1 MKKITLFIIASL
13 ITAVTFAQNVKPYT
27 VDLNSFPAVN
37 DEKTAF
43 FDKKTGTVSTKERD
57 AGMYLWLGL
66 DVSNYNIVRVKYK
79 AVDGTGFMFTTDY
92 ADQSIEWE
100 KQTTYCPSY
109 LTEMVIPL
117 FAGQKKLE
125 GIYVAAAWGAPSERF
140 VLESIAVEKVSNPQ
154 KTDIY
159 ATDAKPVI
167 DSATST
173 TIDKNLTAWDF
184 VKNMGAGIQYPVFTI
199 EAGTSIE
206 FGLDCSTSYA
216 KTTKERIHCI
226 KEKGFKTIRL
236 QTDPGIGQI
245 IDKDYTINPQYLSGI
260 KQVIDW
266 CFEEDLNVILCGPF
280 ADSMAED
287 STLYH
292 LKVEERD
299 IHFVGYYINE
309 KYKKES
315 KKFLEAVWIQY
326 AQAFNNSYDE
336 HLIFETLNE
345 PIDVLHEHAWFQI
358 NDCATCKKDYAIMNE
373 YNQLIV
379 DTIRSTGG
387 NNANRFIMVEGLT
400 GGANQITS
408 KLFKLPKDKAKNKL
422 IPTFHQYP
430 MGGSMEY
437 ASKLYATGHKKMITD
452 TFAALDKVY
461 FSKHIP
467 VYVSETGHNRHIPVM
482 ERINCMKDFMAE
494 VTKPNRSCAALLNND
509 GDLTGSSGWFSGY
522 YDTWNLKWN
531 DTEYLDTFIYAANG
545 KEFKLSDEFIKKNEV
560 KIESIVGKNLLTEPL
575 ELIGSLGGIEIKGYT
590 FIRSTPEKYKLEF
603 EIESLSSKARLY
615 LAYFDINSNWAE
627 LMTRKNVKLE
637 KGGTLDNAMIMV
649 KDNVVVVSVDKDT
662 KLEYETSGLQVQ
674 GEDIIIKSVKVVE

>member
-1 MKKITLFIIASL
+1 MKKLLCLFAAAFCTLA
-13 ITAVTFAQNVKPYT
+13 AFAQNVKPYT
-27 VDLNSFPAVN
+27 VDLNRFPASN

-43 FDKKTGTVSTKERD
+43 FDKKTGTVSTTD
-57 AGMYLWLGL
+57 WAGGLYLWLGL
-66 DVSNYNIVRVKYK
+66 DISNYNIVRVKYK
-79 AVDGTGFMFTTDY
+79 AFDGAGFTFTTDY
-92 ADQSIEWE
+92 NDQAIEWE

-117 FAGQKKLE
+117 FAGQKKVE
-125 GIYVAAAWGAPSERF
+125 GIDVSGAWQVPSEKF
-140 VLESIAVEKVSNPQ
+140 VLESITFEKVANPQ

-159 ATDAKPVI
+159 ITDAKPVI

-184 VKNMGAGIQYPVFTI
+184 VKNMGAGFQYAVF
-199 EAGTSIE
+199 ANNATSLTE
-206 FGLDCSTSYA
+206 FGLDYA
-216 KTTKERIHCI
+216 TGVMMAEPTKERIHFI

-245 IDKDYTINPQYLSGI
+245 LDKDYTINPQYITAI
-260 KQVIDW
+260 KQVVDW
-266 CFEEDLNVILCGPF
+266 CIEEDLNVIICGPF
-280 ADSMAED
+280 AEC
-287 STLYH
+287 TNGRLY
-292 LKVEERD
+292 LQKVSEEN
-299 IHFVGYYINE
+299 IHFAGYYINE
-309 KYKKES
+309 KYKNES
-315 KKFLEAVWIQY
+315 KKFLEAVWRQY

-345 PIDVLHEHAWFQI
+345 PVDVLHEDAWSPKS
-358 NDCATCKKDYAIMNE
+358 DCATCKKDYAIMNE

-379 DTIRSTGG
+379 NTIRSTGG

-430 MGGSMEY
+430 MGGAIQY
-437 ASKLYATGHKKMITD
+437 ASKLYATGHKKLITD

-467 VYVSETGHNRHIPVM
+467 VYVSETGHNRYIPVL

-494 VTKPNRSCAALLNND
+494 VTKPNRSCAASFHND
-509 GDLTGSSGWFSGY
+509 GDITGRTDWFCGY

-531 DTEYLDTFIYAANG
+531 DTEYVDTFIYGANG
-545 KEFKLSDEFIKKNEV
+545 KEFKLSDEFIKKNEIKV
-560 KIESIVGKNLLTEPL
+560 ESIVGKNLLNEPF
-575 ELIGSLGGIEIKGYT
+575 EFRGSWGDIEIKGQT

-603 EIESLSSKARLY
+603 EIEGLSSKAILY
-615 LAYFDINSNWAE
+615 LGYTDINNVWTE

-637 KGGTLDNAMIMV
+637 KGGTLDYAMIMV
-649 KDNVVVVSVDKDT
+649 KDNTVVVSIDKDT
-662 KLEYETSGLQVQ
+662 KLEYETSSLWVQ
-674 GEDIIIKSVKVVE
+674 GEDIIIKSVKVIE